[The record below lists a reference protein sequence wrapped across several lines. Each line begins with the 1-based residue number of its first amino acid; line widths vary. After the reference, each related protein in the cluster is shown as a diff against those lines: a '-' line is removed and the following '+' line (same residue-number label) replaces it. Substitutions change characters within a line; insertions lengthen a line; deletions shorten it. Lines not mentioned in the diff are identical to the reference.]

1 MSISSTARRAGPFFG
16 NGVATNFSFD
26 FKLFKPEELRVV
38 RLLGVSNA
46 EVDLVMGVDYDAT
59 LNADQDENPGGGVT
73 LRAPLAV
80 GDRLT
85 LVSAVPE
92 LQPVDI
98 TNQGGFYPDLLNGGL
113 DRATILVQQLKEAS
127 DRSLKLPVSSTEAN
141 LTLPPPK
148 GNQLL
153 TWNGD
158 GSALVNRDP
167 GELISVVTYGSTR
180 ADIFDGNG
188 TQTSFAL
195 SASPGSVNNMQIT
208 IDGVM
213 QVPGLDYTWGGG
225 VALSFT
231 SAPPAGTKVF
241 VRYQEA
247 LDESTDVSGKA
258 DKSGGNLTDDD
269 AASFRERL
277 KAGGFNRGA
286 WNADLNEPAVVSGQG
301 VTGDFYT
308 VTTAGTTELD
318 GVGAWSVGDQL
329 LFKGAAWT
337 RLPAPTSEE
346 GTDKGEWDALTNTPT
361 LVSSAGTEGDFY
373 TVSVAG
379 STPLNGVSSW
389 AVGELVRFSGGVWI
403 KDAPRVGKA
412 DVDGG
417 NLSAAQAATFRKKL
431 KISVFTPEDY
441 GAVGDGVADDTAALK
456 AAILARR
463 AAGGVLKLSRK
474 KYLFKEPL
482 VDYGAY
488 MAWQGENSV
497 LVWDGPTTG
506 DMVTFGQAGSELLF
520 PLVAG
525 LMVKTKKV
533 MTSGWMMVAH
543 APARGVFRD
552 IVIQGIDGA
561 GEFGG
566 RPYDGIY
573 MNGYSY
579 TKLVNLEVGGQV
591 GSRVGLGVRGIPG
604 GAQAG
609 LWINGGSR
617 LGGFDYLVQL
627 GGGNGGVYF
636 NDADIIG
643 ARKACVL
650 QNNAYETQH
659 NREFFFSSTVSID
672 TGGSEG
678 CYIIDQNPG
687 TCLVLFDKTWIC
699 SGQGTL
705 SGPGPAPGTGA
716 GLYLKRGPDVR
727 LMGEVYLHN
736 HGGDAFRCDEADCEV
751 LLSGMIL
758 NNKGYGINRTTANQ
772 RVHSDGIVFRQN
784 LLGDHSPAFAPV
796 AEIDFDRVRVRHLQA
811 TNGIRVANGFEVA
824 FDPNFYIMSA
834 GGNDPLINFNPN
846 TYHRFNR
853 ATGEQ
858 EFATSGANSLRLLG
872 DFINVGGAGYVG
884 YKVVT
889 GTTNG
894 SGAASV
900 AHGISSLPSRVLF
913 AQGWV
918 TEPGGNVTGYVANN
932 DGTNIGFSGA
942 TASRPFK
949 IGIFYLK
956 DAI

>member
-1 MSISSTARRAGPFFG
+1 MSISSTTRRAGPFFG
-16 NGVATNFSFD
+16 NGTATDFSFD

-38 RLLGVSNA
+38 RLLGASNA
-46 EVDLVMGVDYDAT
+46 EVDLVMGVDYDAI

-127 DRSLKLPVSSTEAN
+127 DRSLKLPVSSTEAQ

-167 GELISVVTYGSTR
+167 GELISVATYGSTR

-195 SASPGSVNNMQIT
+195 SASPGSVNNMQIA
-208 IDGVM
+208 INGVL

-247 LDESTDVSGKA
+247 LVEGPDVSGKA

-269 AASFRERL
+269 AASFRARL
-277 KAGGFNRGA
+277 GSGGINRGG
-286 WNADLNEPAVVSGQG
+286 WNAELNEPEIVSGAG
-301 VTGDFYT
+301 VEGDFYT
-308 VTTAGTTELD
+308 VTFAGDTEID
-318 GVGAWSVGDQL
+318 GVSAWGVGDQV
-329 LFKGAAWT
+329 LFAEGAWT
-337 RLPAPTSEE
+337 REAAPLLAIDGSNIPAPTMLAPS
-346 GTDKGEWDALTNTPT
+346 GALK
-361 LVSSAGTEGDFY
+361 LRQSQ
-373 TVSVAG
+373 
-379 STPLNGVSSW
+379 
-389 AVGELVRFSGGVWI
+389 
-403 KDAPRVGKA
+403 
-412 DVDGG
+412 
-417 NLSAAQAATFRKKL
+417 NLFF
-431 KISVFTPEDY
+431 VTPEDF
-441 GAVGDGVADDTAALK
+441 GAVGDGVADDTAAVK
-456 AAILARR
+456 RAILERR
-463 AAGGVLKLSRK
+463 ATGAVLRFARK
-474 KYLFKEPL
+474 NYRFTEPL
-482 VDYGAY
+482 VDYGDY
-488 MAWQGENSV
+488 MSWVCDGAA
-497 LVWDGPTTG
+497 LVWDGPTNG
-506 DMVTFGQAGSELLF
+506 DMVTFGQAGAELRF
-520 PLVAG
+520 PFVQG
-525 LMVKTKKV
+525 LKIGSKKN
-533 MTSGWMMVAH
+533 MTSGWMLVCH
-543 APARGVFRD
+543 APARGVLKD
-552 IVIQGIDGA
+552 VTIHGIDGTNLY
-561 GEFGG
+561 GG

-650 QNNAYETQH
+650 QNNAYETQR

-672 TGGSEG
+672 TGGNEG
-678 CYIIDQNPG
+678 CYIIDQNAG
-687 TCLVLFDKTWIC
+687 TCLVVFDGTWIC

-705 SGPGPAPGTGA
+705 SGPGGAPGTGG
-716 GLYLKRGPDVR
+716 GLYLKRGADVR
-727 LMGEVYLHN
+727 LIASDVYLHN
-736 HGGDAFRCDEADCEV
+736 HGGDAFRCDETDCEV
-751 LLSGMIL
+751 IISGLIV
-758 NNKGYGINRTTANQ
+758 NNKGYGINRTAANM
-772 RVHSDGIVFRQN
+772 RVHAGGVVFRQN
-784 LLGDHSPAFAPV
+784 LLGDQSATHAPV
-796 AEIDFDRVRVRHLQA
+796 AEIDHDRVRVRHLA
-811 TNGIRVANGFEVA
+811 L
-824 FDPNFYIMSA
+824 DSSFYLQSA
-834 GGNDPLINFNPN
+834 GGNDPFINFNPN

-853 ATGEQ
+853 TTGEH
-858 EFATSGANSLRLLG
+858 EFATSGANSLRLF
-872 DFINVGGAGYVG
+872 DNFINVGGAGYVG

-894 SGAASV
+894 SGAVSV

-918 TEPGGNVTGYVANN
+918 TETGGNVTGYVANN
-932 DGTNIGFSGA
+932 DGTNVGFSGA
-942 TASRPFK
+942 TANRPVK